1 MAITSEQVKLL
12 REKTGAGMMDC
23 KKALEESNGDFEKAI
38 EYLRKKGAA
47 TAQKRADRAT
57 KEGIIVTKVND
68 DNSLGIILEV
78 NCETDFVARSKD
90 FIDFASSTAELIVT
104 KKPADIST
112 LLETK
117 TAENKSI
124 SQYLNDLMA
133 KIGEKIEIKR
143 FKILQSTN
151 GFISSYT
158 HMGNKIGVLVEFEG
172 EPQKANLIGRDIA
185 MQIAAMNP
193 QFISRVQ
200 VPKDIIERE
209 LEIYR
214 TQARNEGKPEQVLDK
229 IASGRLE
236 KYFQEMCLY
245 EQVFIKDAG
254 KTIKD
259 IINEVGG
266 NLVIKRY
273 ERYQL
278 GDAK

>member
-1 MAITSEQVKLL
+1 MAITSEQVRLL

-47 TAQKRADRAT
+47 TAQKRADRTT
-57 KEGIIVTKVND
+57 KEGIIVTKVSQ

-90 FIDFASSTAELIVT
+90 FIDFANLTAELIILR
-104 KKPADIST
+104 KPADLST

-117 TAENKSI
+117 TDENKNI

-133 KIGEKIEIKR
+133 KIGEKIEVKR
-143 FKILQSTN
+143 FKILQSNN

-158 HMGNKIGVLVEFEG
+158 HMGSKIGVLVEFEG
-172 EPQKANLIGRDIA
+172 DSQKANIIGRDIA

-193 QFISRVQ
+193 QFISRDQ
-200 VPKDIIERE
+200 VPREIIERE
-209 LEIYR
+209 IEIYK

-229 IASGRLE
+229 IATGRLE
-236 KYFQEMCLY
+236 KFFQEMCLY

-266 NLVIKRY
+266 NLIIKQY

-278 GDAK
+278 GDVK

>member
-1 MAITSEQVKLL
+1 MAVTSEQVKLL

-47 TAQKRADRAT
+47 TAQKRADKTT
-57 KEGIIVTKVND
+57 KEGIILTKVEE
-68 DNSLGIILEV
+68 DNTLGIILEV

-90 FIDFASSTAELIVT
+90 FIDFANSTIELIAA
-104 KKPADIST
+104 KKPENLNT
-112 LLETK
+112 LLDLK
-117 TAENKSI
+117 NQDNKSI

-133 KIGEKIEIKR
+133 KIGEKIELRR
-143 FKILQSTN
+143 FKILKTAS
-151 GFISSYT
+151 GYISSYT
-158 HMGNKIGVLVEFEG
+158 HMGSKIGVLVEFEG
-172 EPQKANLIGRDIA
+172 DVQKANIVGRDIA

-193 QFISRVQ
+193 QFISRDQ
-200 VPKDIIERE
+200 VPKEIIERE
-209 LEIYR
+209 LEIYK

-229 IASGRLE
+229 IATGRLE
-236 KYFQEMCLY
+236 KFFQEMCLY

-259 IINEVGG
+259 IIVETGG
-266 NLVIKRY
+266 NLKLKQF

-278 GDAK
+278 GEIK